1 LAAVVETRQRAPSA
15 RPPDA
20 GRAGEALGRASA
32 AGVLR
37 ARVPEAAVAAGAAV
51 AAALIYAEGR
61 GTTFYYDEWNM
72 VLERRE
78 NDLDAFL
85 APHNGHLSVIPVA
98 VYRLFFELF
107 GLTDYRPFRLL
118 VIALHLVCA
127 VLFFVLLRRRID
139 RRVAA
144 LATML
149 LLFLG
154 TAWQDLL
161 WPFQIGYLG
170 SIAAGLGALLAL
182 ERADRRGDVAASILL
197 AVSCACSGLGIP
209 FLLGAAVEVA
219 WTRERV
225 GRSWVVLAPAALY
238 GLWYAWYGD
247 SESSLSNLRH
257 VPAHVADSLAGVLGG
272 ITGLGTEWGR
282 PLAVAAVLL
291 VLARLFAHAPITRR
305 LAVAAVALLTF
316 WTLTALTRGDLGEP
330 DASRY
335 IYPGAI
341 LVLLIAAELTTRAAF
356 TARDLCVLT
365 VLVAGAVVANLGALR
380 DGAQSL
386 REVSRILKPELAAL
400 ELERATAPPDYRPDL
415 ERAPVIRADLYFAA
429 IDALGSP
436 ATPADSLAGAAPD
449 EQTVADRVLTE
460 AGIRVEPG
468 DPAVEG
474 PPPRVVFATTPRR
487 VAGSCVRAI
496 SPGGSLYVKTKRP
509 FAVLVDPGAS
519 VEVLV
524 RRLAEGFG
532 APIANVSGE
541 GAAIRVPDDGLAV
554 PWELKLT
561 GTGPFAVCGTS

>member
-1 LAAVVETRQRAPSA
+1 VI
-15 RPPDA
+15 
-20 GRAGEALGRASA
+20 
-32 AGVLR
+32 
-37 ARVPEAAVAAGAAV
+37 

-98 VYRLFFELF
+98 AYRLFFELF
-107 GLTDYRPFRLL
+107 GLTDYRPFRML
-118 VIALHLVCA
+118 VIALHLACA
-127 VLFFVLLRRRID
+127 VLFFVLLRRRVD

-144 LATML
+144 LATVL
-149 LLFLG
+149 VLFLG

-182 ERADRRGDVAASILL
+182 ERADRRGDVAAAALL

-209 FLLGAAVEVA
+209 FLLGAAVEVG

-282 PLAVAAVLL
+282 PLAVAAALL

-305 LAVAAVALLTF
+305 VAVAAVAVLSF

-341 LVLLIAAELTTRAAF
+341 LVLLIAAELTTRVAF
-356 TARDLCVLT
+356 TSRDLCVLT
-365 VLVAGAVVANLGALR
+365 VLVAGAVVANVGVLR
-380 DGAQSL
+380 DGAASL

-400 ELERATAPPDYRPDL
+400 ELERANAPPDYRPDV

-429 IDALGSP
+429 VDALGSP
-436 ATPADSLAGAAPD
+436 AAPVESLAGVAPD
-449 EQTVADRVLTE
+449 VETVVDRVLSE
-460 AGIRVEPG
+460 AGIRVEAG
-468 DPAVEG
+468 DPAIAG

-487 VAGSCVRAI
+487 AAGSCVRAFAP
-496 SPGGSLYVKTKRP
+496 PGGSLYVKTKRP
-509 FAVLVDPGAS
+509 VAVRTDPGVS

-524 RRLAEGFG
+524 RRLGEGFG

-541 GAAIRVPDDGLAV
+541 GAMIRVPNDGLAV

-561 GTGPFAVCGTS
+561 GTGPFAVCGTA